1 MSNEPMQRAFKDL
14 QDSLQLMAHAEKLRP
29 RIRSEEDQASFEANV
44 AEVTHKL
51 HRLMNRDQ
59 ND

>member
-1 MSNEPMQRAFKDL
+1 MSNAPMQRAFKDL

-44 AEVTHKL
+44 AEITHKL

-59 ND
+59 SD

>member
-1 MSNEPMQRAFKDL
+1 MQRAFKDL

-44 AEVTHKL
+44 AEVTYTL

>member
-1 MSNEPMQRAFKDL
+1 MSNAPMQRAFKDL

-29 RIRSEEDQASFEANV
+29 SIRSEEDQARFEANV
-44 AEVTHKL
+44 AEVTYKL
-51 HRLMNRDQ
+51 HRLMNRDH

>member
-1 MSNEPMQRAFKDL
+1 MQRAFKDM

-29 RIRSEEDQASFEANV
+29 RIRSEEDQACFEANV
-44 AEVTHKL
+44 AEVTDKL

>member
-1 MSNEPMQRAFKDL
+1 MQRAFKDL

-44 AEVTHKL
+44 AEITHKL